1 MRETTI
7 VTVDPQRRICL
18 PKELGFD
25 AEKVIII
32 PRGEN
37 YLMIP
42 VPKKN
47 TPIDTDLSTNELR
60 KRAEERAKGETRD
73 ANRV

>member
-1 MRETTI
+1 MTI
-7 VTVDPQRRICL
+7 VTIDSQRRIYL

-25 AEKVIII
+25 AEKAIII
-32 PRGEN
+32 PRGET

-42 VPKKN
+42 VPKEI
-47 TPIDTDLSTNELR
+47 TQIDTDLSTKELR
-60 KRAEERAKGETRD
+60 KTAEERAKRETRD

>member
-1 MRETTI
+1 MTI

-18 PKELGFD
+18 PKGLGFD

-42 VPKKN
+42 VPKKI
-47 TPIDTDLSTNELR
+47 TPIDTDITTSEFK
-60 KRAEERAKGETRD
+60 KRAEEKATMRL
-73 ANRV
+73 